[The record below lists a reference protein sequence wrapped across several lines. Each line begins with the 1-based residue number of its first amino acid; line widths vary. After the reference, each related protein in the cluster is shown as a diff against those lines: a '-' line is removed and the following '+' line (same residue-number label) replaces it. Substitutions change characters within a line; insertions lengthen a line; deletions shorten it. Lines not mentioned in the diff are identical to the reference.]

1 MRQNDGRMKS
11 DGPPAPAHLEDA
23 PDRAAV
29 DHGVALGAAITA
41 GGQSRRFGRDKALY
55 AVQGVPL
62 LHRVAAS
69 LEENAPKLLIAPAG
83 RYALTGWTT
92 HPDLRPGEGP
102 LAGLETALSVLAG
115 APAPAPQ
122 WLAFAAV
129 DMPNLSVRY
138 WRLLTGQIVGD
149 SARPAVRAVLGLDAR
164 QRAQPLAG
172 LYHVS
177 LLPQVTALLD
187 TGERRMQALLERL
200 TPGEAQGTA
209 GSLLVSSERVEAVCP
224 GAYLNLNTP
233 PP

>member
-1 MRQNDGRMKS
+1 MKS
-11 DGPPAPAHLEDA
+11 DGPPAPAYLEDA
-23 PDRAAV
+23 PDRATV

-69 LEENAPKLLIAPAG
+69 LEESAPKLLIAPAG
-83 RYALTGWTT
+83 RYALPGWTT
-92 HPDLRPGEGP
+92 RPDLRPGEGP

-115 APAPAPQ
+115 APAPQ

-129 DMPNLSVRY
+129 DLPNLTVRY
-138 WRLLTGQIVGD
+138 WRLLAGQIVGD
-149 SARPAVRAVLGLDAR
+149 SARPVVRAVLGLDDR

-187 TGERRMQALLERL
+187 AGERRMQALLEHL

-209 GSLLVSSERVEAVCP
+209 GSLLVSSKRVEAVCP